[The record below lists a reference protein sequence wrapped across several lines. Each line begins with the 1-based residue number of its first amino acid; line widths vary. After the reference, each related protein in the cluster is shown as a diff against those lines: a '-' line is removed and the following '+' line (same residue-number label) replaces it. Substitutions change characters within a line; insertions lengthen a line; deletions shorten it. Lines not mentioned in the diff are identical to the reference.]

1 MPQFLSNLCEDI
13 LITHSSDNQEMKHT
27 HTHQQYELYFCTL
40 PVRQRSIINGVEYKY
55 DYPCVI
61 ISPPYTIHA
70 MSCDDPEAPV
80 FDRYIFYFNKN
91 FFDLFAKSII
101 PDSIKCQNSGLFIKL
116 TEEQALYLK
125 GIISASDPQN
135 ESESEI
141 VLALL
146 LNKLV
151 SLCTV
156 ENVLQID
163 SSSSYL
169 QDVLMYIS
177 QNFAE
182 EITPVSI
189 SKKFAVSRSKLDRDF
204 KLYTGSSVREFIN
217 SCRLNQAKILLECN
231 SDRYISDF
239 AKECGFQSETY
250 FFQFIK
256 KHIGM
261 TATEYRKSRK
271 ISSKYK

>member
-1 MPQFLSNLCEDI
+1 MPKFLSNLCDDI
-13 LITHSSDNQEMKHT
+13 LLTHASDNQEMKHT
-27 HTHQQYELYFCTL
+27 HTHPQYELYFCTS
-40 PVRQRSIINGVEYKY
+40 PVKQRSIINGVEYNY

-70 MSCDDPEAPV
+70 MSCDDPEAPI

-91 FFDLFAKSII
+91 FFDLFSKDII
-101 PDSIKCQNSGLFIKL
+101 PDNFKCQNSGLFIKL
-116 TEEQALYLK
+116 TEEQAQYLK
-125 GIISASDPQN
+125 RLILVTDPKN
-135 ESESEI
+135 ESECKI
-141 VLALL
+141 TLALL

-156 ENVLQID
+156 ENTLQIE
-163 SSSSYL
+163 SSTSYL

-177 QNFAE
+177 ENFAE
-182 EITPVSI
+182 DITPVSVA
-189 SKKFAVSRSKLDRDF
+189 KKFAVSRSKLDRDF
-204 KLYTGSSVREFIN
+204 KLYTGASVREFIN

-231 SDRYISDF
+231 SDRHISDF
-239 AKECGFQSETY
+239 ARECGFQSETY

-256 KHIGM
+256 KHTGM

-271 ISSKYK
+271 ASNKYK

>member
-1 MPQFLSNLCEDI
+1 
-13 LITHSSDNQEMKHT
+13 MKHT

-156 ENVLQID
+156 ENVIQID

-182 EITPVSI
+182 EISPVSI

-271 ISSKYK
+271 TSSKYK